1 MYRLLTGKQRSLVF
15 PVMCNAFVRIDY
27 TDNIPSGEDADV
39 VTDDK
44 TYGLWN
50 HRDSFT
56 IETTLTPYDINGPGG
71 ITTIPSVTASKKM
84 MDGISRTTLD
94 DATERGKRP
103 SYKYLKEDDKEDYEM
118 RVFHSSKVKLSLVN
132 NTEHTVNNPSEYKI
146 KFDLTL
152 GSTNK
157 TLLSPVVI
165 SPIFGKSSATD
176 NTVGFDYNGK
186 IKYESATTANLT
198 NYISASRTLV
208 FDASIAQDF
217 FVGQVLFIPNSF
229 GATQIGKV
237 YRITNTTV
245 ELSPI
250 VPVFPTTSTIAPSTP
265 ILVATTKNP
274 IYTQEV
280 HHIAA
285 TYNNLT
291 KTMKIYYGGVEVATT
306 DHTVTDTFS
315 FDKEDF
321 YLGSNGTSSTTEDS
335 AKDNNQFMGELH
347 EFAIVNGAS
356 EVFDIVTLRPR
367 YAETLLYFR
376 FEEVDA

>member
-27 TDNIPSGEDADV
+27 SDNIPRGEDGIYENS
-39 VTDDK
+39 DDQ

-50 HRDSFT
+50 HKDSFT

-71 ITTIPSVTASKKM
+71 ITTIPSVTASEKM
-84 MDGISRTTLD
+84 MDGISRTTLN
-94 DATERGKRP
+94 DATERAKRP
-103 SYKYLKEDDKEDYEM
+103 SYKYLKEADKEDYEM

-132 NTEHTVNNPSEYKI
+132 DTEHTVNNPSKYRV
-146 KFDLTL
+146 KFELTL
-152 GSTNK
+152 GSTNQ

-186 IKYESATTANLT
+186 YKYEEATTAS
-198 NYISASRTLV
+198 ISSYTSVLKLII
-208 FDASIAQDF
+208 FDANIESDF
-217 FVGQVLFIPNSF
+217 HEGQELFVRNGF
-229 GATQIGKV
+229 GVTSVGKV
-237 YRITNTTV
+237 DTVSGTTV
-245 ELSPI
+245 ELVSSYSG
-250 VPVFPTTSTIAPSTP
+250 TLDSTTP
-265 ILVATTKNP
+265 ILIATTKNP

-285 TYNNLT
+285 TYNNLS
-291 KTMKIYYGGVEVATT
+291 KVMKIYYGGVEVASTEHTAT
-306 DHTVTDTFS
+306 DAFA

-321 YLGSNGTSSTTEDS
+321 YLGSNGTSSTAEDS

-356 EVFDIVTLRPR
+356 EVFDTASLRPR

>member
-27 TDNIPSGEDADV
+27 SDNIPRGEDGV
-39 VTDDK
+39 YGNSDDQ

-50 HRDSFT
+50 HKDSFT

-71 ITTIPSVTASKKM
+71 ITTIPSVTASEKM
-84 MDGISRTTLD
+84 MDGISRTTLN
-94 DATERGKRP
+94 DATERAKRP
-103 SYKYLKEDDKEDYEM
+103 SYKYLKEADKEDYEM

-132 NTEHTVNNPSEYKI
+132 DTEHTVNNPSKYRV
-146 KFDLTL
+146 KFELTL
-152 GSTNK
+152 GSTNQ

-186 IKYESATTANLT
+186 YKYEEATTAS
-198 NYISASRTLV
+198 ISSYTSVLKLII
-208 FDASIAQDF
+208 FDANIESDF
-217 FVGQVLFIPNSF
+217 HEGQELFVRNGF
-229 GATQIGKV
+229 GVTSVGKV
-237 YRITNTTV
+237 DTVSGTTV
-245 ELSPI
+245 ELVSSYSG
-250 VPVFPTTSTIAPSTP
+250 TLDSTTP
-265 ILVATTKNP
+265 ILIATTKNP

-285 TYNNLT
+285 TYNNLS
-291 KTMKIYYGGVEVATT
+291 KVMKIYYGGVEVASTEHTAT
-306 DHTVTDTFS
+306 DAFA

-321 YLGSNGTSSTTEDS
+321 YLGSNGTSSTAEDS

-356 EVFDIVTLRPR
+356 EVFDTASLRPR

>member
-39 VTDDK
+39 VSDDK

-71 ITTIPSVTASKKM
+71 IATIPSVTASKKM

-94 DATERGKRP
+94 DATERAKRP
-103 SYKYLKEDDKEDYEM
+103 SHKYLKEDDKEDYEM

-132 NTEHTVNNPSEYKI
+132 DTEHTVNNPSKYRV
-146 KFDLTL
+146 KFELTL

-165 SPIFGKSSATD
+165 SPLFGKSSATD

-186 IKYESATTANLT
+186 YKYEKATSAT
-198 NYISASRTLV
+198 ISSYSAILKLIT
-208 FDASIAQDF
+208 FDANIESDF
-217 FVGQVLFIPNSF
+217 HDGQELFIRNGF
-229 GATQIGKV
+229 GVTSIGKV
-237 YRITNTTV
+237 DSNGVSGTTV
-245 ELSPI
+245 ELASSYSG
-250 VPVFPTTSTIAPSTP
+250 TLDSSTP
-265 ILVATTKNP
+265 ILIATTKNP

-291 KTMKIYYGGVEVATT
+291 KVMKIYYGGVEVASTEHTAT
-306 DHTVTDTFS
+306 DNFA

-356 EVFDIVTLRPR
+356 EVFDAASLRPR

>member
-39 VTDDK
+39 VSDDK

-84 MDGISRTTLD
+84 MDGISRATLD
-94 DATERGKRP
+94 DATERAKRP
-103 SYKYLKEDDKEDYEM
+103 SHKYLKEDDKEDYEM

-132 NTEHTVNNPSEYKI
+132 DTEHTVNNPSKYRV
-146 KFDLTL
+146 KFELTL

-165 SPIFGKSSATD
+165 SPLFGKSSATD

-186 IKYESATTANLT
+186 YKYEKATSAT
-198 NYISASRTLV
+198 ISSYSAILKLIT
-208 FDASIAQDF
+208 FDANIESDF
-217 FVGQVLFIPNSF
+217 HDGQELFIRNGF
-229 GATQIGKV
+229 GVTSIGKV
-237 YRITNTTV
+237 DSNGVSGTTV
-245 ELSPI
+245 ELASSYSG
-250 VPVFPTTSTIAPSTP
+250 TLDSSTP
-265 ILVATTKNP
+265 ILIATTKNP

-291 KTMKIYYGGVEVATT
+291 KVMKIYYGGVEVASTE
-306 DHTVTDTFS
+306 HTATDTFA

-356 EVFDIVTLRPR
+356 EVFDAASLRPR

>member
-27 TDNIPSGEDADV
+27 SDNIPRGEDGV
-39 VTDDK
+39 YGNSDDQ

-50 HRDSFT
+50 HKDSFT

-71 ITTIPSVTASKKM
+71 ITTIPSVTSSEKM
-84 MDGISRTTLD
+84 MDGISRTTLN
-94 DATERGKRP
+94 DATEREKRP
-103 SYKYLKEDDKEDYEM
+103 SYKYLKEADKEDYEM

-132 NTEHTVNNPSEYKI
+132 DTEHTVNNPSKYRV
-146 KFDLTL
+146 KFELTL
-152 GSTNK
+152 GSTNQ

-186 IKYESATTANLT
+186 YKYEEATTAT
-198 NYISASRTLV
+198 ISSYTSLLKLII
-208 FDASIAQDF
+208 FDANIESDF
-217 FVGQVLFIPNSF
+217 HEGQELFVRNGF
-229 GATQIGKV
+229 GVTSVGKV
-237 YRITNTTV
+237 DTVSGTTV
-245 ELSPI
+245 ELVSSYSG
-250 VPVFPTTSTIAPSTP
+250 TLDSTTP

-285 TYNNLT
+285 TYNNLS
-291 KTMKIYYGGVEVATT
+291 KVMKIYYGGVEVASTEHTAT
-306 DHTVTDTFS
+306 DAFA

-321 YLGSNGTSSTTEDS
+321 YLGSNGTSSTAEDS

-356 EVFDIVTLRPR
+356 EVFDTASLRPR

>member
-27 TDNIPSGEDADV
+27 SDNIPRGEDGV
-39 VTDDK
+39 YGNSDDQ

-50 HRDSFT
+50 HKDSFT

-84 MDGISRTTLD
+84 MDGISRTTLN
-94 DATERGKRP
+94 DATERAKRP
-103 SYKYLKEDDKEDYEM
+103 SYKYLKEADKEDYEM

-132 NTEHTVNNPSEYKI
+132 DTEHTVNNPSKYRV
-146 KFDLTL
+146 KFELTL
-152 GSTNK
+152 GSTNQ

-186 IKYESATTANLT
+186 YKYEEATTAT
-198 NYISASRTLV
+198 ISSYTSLLKLIT
-208 FDASIAQDF
+208 FDANIESDF
-217 FVGQVLFIPNSF
+217 HEGQELFVRNGF
-229 GATQIGKV
+229 GVTSVGKV
-237 YRITNTTV
+237 DTVSGTTV
-245 ELSPI
+245 ELVSSYSG
-250 VPVFPTTSTIAPSTP
+250 TLDSTTP
-265 ILVATTKNP
+265 ILIATTKNP

-285 TYNNLT
+285 TYNNLS
-291 KTMKIYYGGVEVATT
+291 KVMKIYYGGVEVASTEHTAT
-306 DHTVTDTFS
+306 DAFA

-321 YLGSNGTSSTTEDS
+321 YLGSNGTSSTAEDS

-356 EVFDIVTLRPR
+356 EVFDTASLRPR

>member
-27 TDNIPSGEDADV
+27 SDNIPRGEDGIYENS
-39 VTDDK
+39 DDQ

-50 HRDSFT
+50 HKDSFT

-71 ITTIPSVTASKKM
+71 ITTIPSVTATEKM
-84 MDGISRTTLD
+84 MDGISRTTLN
-94 DATERGKRP
+94 DATERAKRP
-103 SYKYLKEDDKEDYEM
+103 SYKYLKEADKEDYEM

-132 NTEHTVNNPSEYKI
+132 DTEHTVNNPSKYRV
-146 KFDLTL
+146 KFELTL
-152 GSTNK
+152 GSTNQ

-186 IKYESATTANLT
+186 YKYEEATTAS
-198 NYISASRTLV
+198 ISSYTSVLKLII
-208 FDASIAQDF
+208 FDANIESDF
-217 FVGQVLFIPNSF
+217 HEGQELFVRNGF
-229 GATQIGKV
+229 GVTSVGKV
-237 YRITNTTV
+237 DTVSGTTV
-245 ELSPI
+245 ELVSSYSG
-250 VPVFPTTSTIAPSTP
+250 TLDSTTP
-265 ILVATTKNP
+265 ILIATTKNP

-285 TYNNLT
+285 TYNNLS
-291 KTMKIYYGGVEVATT
+291 KVMKIYYGGVEVASTEHTAT
-306 DHTVTDTFS
+306 DAFA

-321 YLGSNGTSSTTEDS
+321 YLGSNGTSSTAEDS

-356 EVFDIVTLRPR
+356 EVFDTASLRPR